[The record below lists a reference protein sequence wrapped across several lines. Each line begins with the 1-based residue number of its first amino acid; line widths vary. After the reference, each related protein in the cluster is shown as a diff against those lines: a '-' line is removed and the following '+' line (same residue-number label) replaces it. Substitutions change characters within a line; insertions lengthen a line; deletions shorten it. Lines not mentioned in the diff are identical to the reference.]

1 MKVGRM
7 KAFIRALCIL
17 LVAGLILQQ
26 AAASGI
32 VTLGSSGMISGV
44 AVQRMEEKMAQAL
57 QGLGLKQIVPAA
69 QPTVSASEPQP
80 ETPTNYS
87 DELNISAT
95 ELINETELNLTV
107 NETAL
112 EFESKGVVVNEN
124 ELIPAIS
131 TESLESDILAEVAT
145 TNTPEPAESAEQPVS
160 ESSTKDLAQ
169 LDMKDGESAI
179 LNVSANNLTT
189 VETNLTTVDANATT
203 MGDNMTIINMS
214 SETLLPF
221 NANATTMGDN
231 MTIINMSSETLL
243 PFNASAAN
251 LTINATEL
259 NSTELNSTDM
269 NLSNSKSTNVPCKS
283 CSNKAEQNIGGG
295 TSAAVNGFW
304 GMQSNQHTIGGTDI
318 KSNTFLSG
326 DFEVD
331 KNVQFQDRD
340 Y

>member
-221 NANATTMGDN
+221 NA
-231 MTIINMSSETLL
+231 
-243 PFNASAAN
+243 SAAN